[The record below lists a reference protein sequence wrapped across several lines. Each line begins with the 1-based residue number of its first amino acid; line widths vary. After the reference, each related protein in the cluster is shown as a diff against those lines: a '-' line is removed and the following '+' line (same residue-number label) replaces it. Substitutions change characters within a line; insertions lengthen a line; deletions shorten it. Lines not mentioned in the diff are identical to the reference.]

1 MKSGTRL
8 WRSGARRSALG
19 VVALAL
25 AWPAAVPSVTSGR
38 EQAPS
43 FASEIASL
51 SESPGYF
58 DTDNLISN
66 ERSYLHVIPEL
77 EALPRGG
84 AYVGVGPDQNFSYI
98 AHVRPAVA
106 YLIDI
111 RRDNL
116 LLHLLFKAV
125 FKLARTRVEYL
136 AILFGRPPPE
146 PLTGWETKS
155 IDGIISY
162 VDGAKPL
169 PAPAMDALH
178 ARIATT
184 LQSFG
189 VPLSAADKTTI
200 DRFHQQFIANGLG
213 LQFHSAGR
221 APQWDYPTYRD
232 LALEKDRAGQRRS
245 FLVSEDDF
253 QFLKSLQARD
263 LMIPVVGD
271 LSGPTALAAIGR
283 TLTARK
289 QALSAFYVSNVE
301 FYLFREGGF
310 PRFIANLSRLPLVD
324 GAVVIRSFFQGQG
337 SPLPGYNSA
346 SSTQSIKALLDG
358 YSRGQFRQYW
368 ELANARKD
376 EPVK

>member
-1 MKSGTRL
+1 M
-8 WRSGARRSALG
+8 RRIAFGLVG
-19 VVALAL
+19 LAVVFATA
-25 AWPAAVPSVTSGR
+25 PVTSVASVAT
-38 EQAPS
+38 QAS
-43 FASEIASL
+43 TFASEIASL
-51 SESPGYF
+51 SEAAGYF

-77 EALPRGG
+77 DAVPRGG
-84 AYVGVGPDQNFSYI
+84 VYVGVGPDQNFSYI

-116 LLHLLFKAV
+116 LLHLLFKSV

-136 AILFGRPPPE
+136 ALLFGRPPPD

-155 IDGIISY
+155 IDAIVSY
-162 VDGAKPL
+162 IDGAKPL
-169 PAPAMDALH
+169 SSAATEALR

-184 LQSFG
+184 IQSFG

-200 DRFHQQFIANGLG
+200 ERFHQQFIANGLG

-245 FLVSEDDF
+245 YLVSEDDF
-253 QFLKSLQARD
+253 QFLKSLQGRD
-263 LMIPVVGD
+263 QVIPVVGD
-271 LSGPTALAAIGR
+271 LSGPSAIIAIGR
-283 TLTARK
+283 ALTSRR
-289 QALSAFYVSNVE
+289 QALSAFYASNVE
-301 FYLFREGGF
+301 FYLFREGSF
-310 PRFIANLSRLPLVD
+310 PRFIDNLSRLPLAD

-346 SSTQSIKALLDG
+346 STTQPIKTLLDG
-358 YSRGQFRQYW
+358 YARGQFRQYW
-368 ELANARKD
+368 ELAAGRGR
-376 EPVK
+376 